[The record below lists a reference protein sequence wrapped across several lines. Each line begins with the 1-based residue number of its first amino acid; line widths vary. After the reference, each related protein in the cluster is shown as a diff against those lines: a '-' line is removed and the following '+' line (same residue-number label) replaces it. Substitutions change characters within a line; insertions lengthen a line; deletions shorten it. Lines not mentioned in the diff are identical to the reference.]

1 MDKPTVL
8 TLEGKRKLDE
18 ELEQLKTVKR
28 RDIADKIKTALSFG
42 DLSENSEYDEAK
54 NEQAMVEARISQL
67 ESMLKNVELLDK
79 NKITND
85 IVAIGTHI
93 AVLDIAEKDVMYF
106 FIVSSTEADGKQ
118 FLSDESPVGKALMG
132 KRVGATVSV
141 ETPGGVM
148 SLKLLRINR
157 DEKDD

>member
-8 TLEGKRKLDE
+8 TLEGKKKLDE
-18 ELEQLKTVKR
+18 ELELLKTVKR

-54 NEQAMVEARISQL
+54 NEQAMVESRIAQL

-79 NKITND
+79 NKVSND

-93 AVLDIAEKDVMYF
+93 VVLDIAENDELSFY
-106 FIVSSTEADGKQ
+106 IVSSTEADGKQ

-132 KRVGATVSV
+132 KRVGSVVSA
-141 ETPGGVM
+141 ETPGGTIT
-148 SLKLLRINR
+148 LKLLRINR

>member
-93 AVLDIAEKDVMYF
+93 VVLDIAEKDEMNF